1 MSGFRQQPMLWMASD
16 RVHGLAFCLALSAC
30 FFGNSGIALAQATT
44 GQPQVGTGAPGAPPT
59 DPPIERPLASGSG
72 MLTIGQW
79 LLSPT
84 LDLYTLYNTNIQS
97 SPTIDLKSSGFHY
110 HPALQAELDTGI
122 YDTKLY
128 GNVDSTLYPTQN
140 ELNTLNK
147 QAGVYETYAP
157 LRDLILT
164 THVDYSHNTFA
175 NVVITSI
182 PTPVTSPATP
192 APQGAAGVIATQQTV
207 VNPND
212 NYTATVSAYKEFN
225 RAFLRVGSS
234 IALTQ
239 YENASTS
246 NTSPNYYKEI
256 YNGGGGF
263 WFSPILYAFADAIDT
278 NTIPTVGLVSNSY
291 LARSGIGSAQI
302 GLFQG
307 SVYYGQQGTAVDQGG
322 GTAGG
327 DIYGGTVSFF
337 PTSVWTMSLSVDRL
351 RNRSDITGNT
361 PGAGGLPGLALSA
374 SNVSTASST
383 QVTTIAYKSD
393 YTFSQQTSAHV
404 VVSDS
409 RIAFLDMSRVDNS
422 WLASAGIKH
431 QLRDNLFLTLDYNY
445 TRYISEQPLTSFN
458 RSLVTAGAHYNF

>member
-1 MSGFRQQPMLWMASD
+1 MSGFRQHFMLRMASD
-16 RVHGLAFCLALSAC
+16 WVPRLAFCLALSAC
-30 FFGNSGIALAQATT
+30 IFGDSDVALAQAST
-44 GQPQVGTGAPGAPPT
+44 GQPQVGTGAPSVPPL
-59 DPPIERPLASGSG
+59 DPPAERALATGTLS
-72 MLTIGQW
+72 IGQW

-84 LDLYTLYNTNIQS
+84 LDLYTLYNSNIQS

-140 ELNTLNK
+140 ELNTFNK

-157 LRDLILT
+157 LRDLTLT
-164 THVDYSHNTFA
+164 THLDYTHNTLA

-182 PTPVTSPATP
+182 PTPITSPATP
-192 APQGAAGVIATQQTV
+192 PPEGAAGVVATQQTV

-212 NYTATVSAYKEFN
+212 NYTATVTAYKEFN
-225 RAFLRVGSS
+225 RAFLKLGST
-234 IALTQ
+234 IAFTQ
-239 YENASTS
+239 YEMASTS
-246 NTSPNYYKEI
+246 GTSPNYYKEV
-256 YNGGGGF
+256 YNGQAGF

-278 NTIPTVGLVSNSY
+278 NTIPSVKFVSNAY
-291 LARSGIGSAQI
+291 LTRGGIGTAQI
-302 GLFQG
+302 SLFQAAI
-307 SVYYGQQGTAVDQGG
+307 YYGQQGTAVDQGG

-327 DIYGGTVSFF
+327 DIYGGTVFFF
-337 PTSVWTMSLSVDRL
+337 PTAIWNMSLSVDRL
-351 RNRSDITGNT
+351 RNRSDITGST
-361 PGAGGLPGLALSA
+361 PGASGLPGLALSA
-374 SNVSTASST
+374 SSVTSASST
-383 QVTTIAYKSD
+383 QITTIAYKSD
-393 YTFSQQTSAHV
+393 YTFSQQTSAHI

-431 QLRDNLFLTLDYNY
+431 QVRDDLSLSLDYQY

-458 RSLVTAGAHYNF
+458 RSLVTLGAHYKF

>member
-1 MSGFRQQPMLWMASD
+1 MSGFRQQPMLRMASD
-16 RVHGLAFCLALSAC
+16 RVHSLAFYLALSAC
-30 FFGNSGIALAQATT
+30 LFGNSGAAFAQATT
-44 GQPQVGTGAPGAPPT
+44 GQAQVGTGAPSAPPL
-59 DPPIERPLASGSG
+59 DPPIERSLASGTLS
-72 MLTIGQW
+72 IGQW

-84 LDLYTLYNTNIQS
+84 LDLYTLYNSNIQS

-110 HPALQAELDTGI
+110 RPTLQAELDTGL

-128 GNVDSTLYPTQN
+128 GNFDSTLYPTQN
-140 ELNTLNK
+140 ELNTFNR
-147 QAGVYETYAP
+147 QAGMYETYAP

-164 THVDYSHNTFA
+164 THVDYTHSTIA

-182 PTPVTSPATP
+182 PTPLTSPATP
-192 APQGAAGVIATQQTV
+192 APEGAAGVVATQQTE

-212 NYTATVSAYKEFN
+212 TYTATANVYKEFN
-225 RAFLRVGSS
+225 RAFLKVGST

-239 YENASTS
+239 YDMASMNGTS
-246 NTSPNYYKEI
+246 QNYYKEI
-256 YNGGGGF
+256 YNGQAGF

-278 NTIPTVGLVSNSY
+278 NTIPAVRLVSNSY
-291 LARSGIGSAQI
+291 LTRGGIGTAQI

-307 SVYYGQQGTAVDQGG
+307 SVYYGQQGTAADQGG

-327 DIYGGTVSFF
+327 DIYGGTVFFF
-337 PTSVWTMSLSVDRL
+337 PTAVWNMSLSVDRL
-351 RNRSDITGNT
+351 RNRSDITGST

-374 SNVSTASST
+374 ASVSTASST
-383 QVTTIAYKSD
+383 QITTIAYKSN
-393 YTFSQQTSAHV
+393 YTFSQQTSAHI

-431 QLRDNLFLTLDYNY
+431 QVRDDLSLSLDYNY
-445 TRYISEQPLTSFN
+445 TRYISEEPLTSFN
-458 RSLVTAGAHYNF
+458 RSILTLGAHYKF